1 MKSTLKN
8 LLSAVHNRG
17 RKLAIIAFI
26 GWLCA
31 PCGWAHEIVLEWNR
45 YWGVPRLNPCYMSLL
60 KVDDRIYIG
69 GTQSIGN
76 GGDVLLLGEINDQ
89 MDGFV
94 REVTYGDSL
103 HSFTH
108 VQLHYFNN
116 QIVTECR
123 IHGEDGND
131 DNLRMIFHYLDL
143 NGDSLDGFAYPLLPR
158 GGPWSRDSFIDEE
171 GNLILFIVSADDGAY
186 NPFRF
191 WRINREHELEIDR
204 IYDGETDFGN
214 QGYDYG
220 KFNGL
225 RSAIMLRDGTYIITG
240 SFTFRQIVDHMY
252 NPGRADCIMRLNS
265 YGDLLWL
272 NINPDSVF
280 IRDHYA
286 YNCQGT
292 LEAALEHSSGAIYAT
307 GITDLYSPPYHAVT
321 LYKYDQDGSM
331 HWRRLYNDNYGITQT
346 YFYRIIELRPD
357 ILGLFGYVDYCRGDE
372 REPGLFVAMVDTSGE
387 MLTNTVIHGERINDI
402 SDDFKDVL
410 QIDSNHV
417 LALTKSFHR
426 VLCIRFDFDDEIVDD
441 DDVSPGPYSFIFNS
455 AYPNPFNSS
464 VNIGY
469 ALNEDMDVDLEVF
482 DQSGRLVTMLHQGRE
497 KAGYHNVTWDAAN
510 APSGIYLC
518 RLKSGV
524 KECTVKLTLVK

>member
-357 ILGLFGYVDYCRGDE
+357 ILALFGYVDFCRSDD
-372 REPGLFVAMVDTSGE
+372 RDPGLFVAMIDTSGD
-387 MLTNTVIHGERINDI
+387 MLTNAVIHGERINDL

-417 LALTKSFHR
+417 LALTSSNSR
-426 VLCIRFDFDDEIVDD
+426 LLSIRFDLDDENVNGNNI
-441 DDVSPGPYSFIFNS
+441 PPRPYAFTLNP
-455 AYPNPFNSS
+455 AYPNPFNSTTTIPFQLS
-464 VNIGY
+464 CGAPVKIQVI
-469 ALNEDMDVDLEVF
+469 DT
-482 DQSGRLVTMLHQGRE
+482 SGRLVQDIVERRFFPGAHNLVWN
-497 KAGYHNVTWDAAN
+497 AGNV
-510 APSGIYLC
+510 PSGKYMILAQIDG
-518 RLKSGV
+518 KTVV
-524 KECTVKLTLVK
+524 KPITLVK